1 VRALLIA
8 LLLVGCDRGD
18 TSTDGCHRDQDCP
31 RGRCVVGTG
40 VCVDFVNPLDAG
52 VPDLASSD

>member
-1 VRALLIA
+1 VRALLIVLMLA
-8 LLLVGCDRGD
+8 GCDRGD
-18 TSTDGCHRDQDCP
+18 TSKDGCQRDQDCP

-52 VPDLASSD
+52 LPDLPLAD